1 MTNTM
6 TIIADWLEDDL
17 IVIMSIA
24 FCYDDGHDD
33 EEEDFKNNDFPGG
46 PPGGRAD
53 GRAGEVEGDHR
64 GAGADLRRDVRIL
77 DPPLNVPKMGSPLKA
92 PGTFQIDI
100 LDLYQTLGRKFILNR
115 VCHQIARR
123 LTFY

>member
-17 IVIMSIA
+17 IMIMSIA
-24 FCYDDGHDD
+24 FCFDDGHDD
-33 EEEDFKNNDFPGG
+33 EEEDFKNNDLPGG

-77 DPPLNVPKMGSPLKA
+77 EPPALNVPLLGSPLKA
-92 PGTFQIDI
+92 PME
-100 LDLYQTLGRKFILNR
+100 LSR
-115 VCHQIARR
+115 
-123 LTFY
+123 

>member
-17 IVIMSIA
+17 IMIMSIA
-24 FCYDDGHDD
+24 FSYDDGHDD

-53 GRAGEVEGDHR
+53 GRAGEVEGDH
-64 GAGADLRRDVRIL
+64 
-77 DPPLNVPKMGSPLKA
+77 
-92 PGTFQIDI
+92 
-100 LDLYQTLGRKFILNR
+100 
-115 VCHQIARR
+115 
-123 LTFY
+123 